1 MSETVGSRKGLGM
14 GRHAP
19 LIGISILGMFLA
31 ILNQTVLNVVI
42 PRLMTDFAVS
52 ANTAQWLLTGYMLV
66 NGVLIPISAY
76 MMETIGTRK
85 LFIIAMSLFTIG
97 SLLCGVAGS
106 FSVMMMGRIVQA
118 MGAGVI
124 VPLVTNVVLFV
135 FPPELR
141 GRGMGIL
148 GVGMIFAPAVGP
160 TLAGWVLEKYTWRLM
175 FDGMMVMGLITV
187 FLGILFMKDVAP
199 KRKIPMDVLG
209 VVLSIIGFGGILY
222 GFSEAG
228 PEGWSSMEVIVSLV
242 VGGIGVFFFVIRQL
256 SIEQPLL
263 DFRVFKYDMFTLST
277 VINMIITMA
286 LYAGMFLLPIYLQ
299 TLRGFTP
306 FESGLLLLPGALI
319 AGLVTPISGILFD
332 KIGPRPLAIVGLA
345 LTAATTFEFT
355 QITLETSYSFIVMLY
370 TVRSFAMSLLM
381 MPIMTAGLNQ
391 LPATSNS
398 HGNAMSNTMRQIAGS
413 IGTAL
418 LTTVYTTNTSNH
430 FATMTQ
436 GMNTYDTT
444 FMQTFQGAL
453 QKFASFSG
461 LPIDQAKEVFSS
473 LFFGDVAKHAATMGI
488 NDAFYWATGFTL
500 LGLLLSLFLRDVRKD
515 KKKVSPEERKESTRN
530 EEQEVAVS

>member
-1 MSETVGSRKGLGM
+1 MSEAIGSRKSSGIGK
-14 GRHAP
+14 HAV
-19 LIGISILGMFLA
+19 LLMISILGMFLA

-42 PRLMTDFAVS
+42 PRLMTDFSVS

-76 MMETIGTRK
+76 LMETLGTRK

-97 SLLCGVAGS
+97 SLFCGVAGS
-106 FSVMMMGRIVQA
+106 FAVMMTGRIVQA

-124 VPLVTNVVLFV
+124 VPLVTNVILFI

-148 GVGMIFAPAVGP
+148 GIGMIFAPAIGP
-160 TLAGWVLEKYTWRLM
+160 TLAGWLLEKHSWRIM
-175 FDGMMVMGLITV
+175 FDGMVIMGAITV
-187 FLGILFMKDVAP
+187 ILGIFLMKDVGP
-199 KRKIPMDVLG
+199 KRKIPLDIPG
-209 VVLSIIGFGGILY
+209 VILSMIGFGGILY

-228 PEGWSSMEVIVSLV
+228 TEGWSSMEVVVSLV
-242 VGGIGVFFFVIRQL
+242 VGGIGVFFFILRQL
-256 SIEQPLL
+256 SLEQPLL
-263 DFRVFKYDMFTLST
+263 DFRVFKYDIFSLST

-299 TLRGFTP
+299 TLRGYTP

-319 AGLVTPISGILFD
+319 AGVVTPISGVLFD
-332 KIGPRPLAIVGLA
+332 RIGPRPLTFIGLA
-345 LTAATTFEFT
+345 LTTITTYEFT

-391 LPATSNS
+391 LPASVTS

-430 FATMTQ
+430 LATMTQ
-436 GMNTYDTT
+436 GMNVFDST
-444 FMQTFQGAL
+444 FMQTFQSAL
-453 QKFASFSG
+453 QNFASFAAM
-461 LPIDQAKEVFSS
+461 PIDQAKELFSS
-473 LFFGDVAKHAATMGI
+473 LFFGDVAKQAATMGI
-488 NDAFYWATGFTL
+488 NDAFFWATGFTL
-500 LGLLLSLFLRDVRKD
+500 AGLLLSLFLRDVRKD
-515 KKKVSPEERKESTRN
+515 KKSVQPADRVEPEKEI
-530 EEQEVAVS
+530 VAS